1 MARLRY
7 LDNQFALPVLVS
19 CSGQSPPPAYFLH
32 VLFISIAFPPA
43 GMTCAGPDLLP
54 VGPPPPPAPRCG
66 AQMLTNTEKP
76 NKNIR
81 AEIFIWAL
89 GRKHRPMPIYLVA
102 PHTTHPPSLLNLVL
116 SMFIVILLLILIC
129 LCLSFSRIPY
139 CTYDRTVFSITE
151 CLVK

>member
-54 VGPPPPPAPRCG
+54 VGPPPPPPCTALWRTD
-66 AQMLTNTEKP
+66 ANYKYKKP

-102 PHTTHPPSLLNLVL
+102 PHTTHPPSLLYLVL
-116 SMFIVILLLILIC
+116 SMFIFILLLILIVYAC
-129 LCLSFSRIPY
+129 LFHAYLTAHMIEPCSQLLS
-139 CTYDRTVFSITE
+139 V
-151 CLVK
+151 